1 MNRLDNPLYEEDIEY
16 VSGLY
21 LPWEKLNNKS
31 IVISGATGMLGSF
44 LIDVLMSKNEKNLN
58 CHIYALGRNEE
69 KAKKRFGNYFDD
81 NNFSFIECDINNPS
95 FTTKLPDQANYVFH
109 AASNTHP
116 MAYATDPIGTITAN
130 IFATNYFLEYCANHK
145 IDRFI
150 LASSNEIYGENRGD
164 VELFDENYC
173 GYINCNTMRAG
184 YPESKRCSEAL
195 CQAYI
200 AQKDIDAVIVRF
212 TRSYGP
218 TLLPTDTKAM
228 SQFLHNGINH
238 EDIVLK
244 STGEQY
250 YSYTYMADAISGML
264 TVMLKGERGEAYNIA
279 SETGDITLRDL
290 AQEIATQ
297 AGTKVVF
304 DIPEATEKAGYST
317 ATKARLDGS
326 KIKKLGWES
335 KYTIH
340 DGIARTITI
349 LSSAQ

>member
-1 MNRLDNPLYEEDIEY
+1 MAALLNNRLYCEDIQY
-16 VSGLY
+16 VAKLD
-21 LPWEKLNNKS
+21 LPWEKLKDAS
-31 IVISGATGMLGSF
+31 IIISGATGMLGSF
-44 LIDVLMSKNEKNLN
+44 LVDVLMVKDIN
-58 CHIYALGRNEE
+58 CHIYVLGRNEE
-69 KAKKRFGNYFDD
+69 KARKRFGSYFEKS
-81 NNFSFIECDINNPS
+81 NFSFIQCDINDSDFIN
-95 FTTKLPDQANYVFH
+95 KLPIKVDYVFH

-130 IFATNYFLEYCANHK
+130 IFATHSFLEYCAKNK
-145 IDRFI
+145 VLRFV

-164 VELFDENYC
+164 IELFDEDYC

-228 SQFLHNGINH
+228 TQFLRNGING

-244 STGEQY
+244 SEGNQY

-264 TVMLKGERGEAYNIA
+264 TVMLNGENGQAYNVA
-279 SETGDITLRDL
+279 DISDDIKLRDL
-290 AQEIATQ
+290 ANVIADYS
-297 AGTKVVF
+297 GTKVVF
-304 DIPEATEKAGYST
+304 DIPDSTEKAGYST

-326 KIKKLGWES
+326 KIRKLGWKAHYS
-335 KYTIH
+335 
-340 DGIARTITI
+340 IAEGVRRTIDIVRDTN
-349 LSSAQ
+349 S

>member
-1 MNRLDNPLYEEDIEY
+1 MNILDNQLYKEDIGY
-16 VSGLY
+16 VSGLN
-21 LPWEKLNNKS
+21 LPWKKLNHKS

-44 LIDVLMSKNEKNLN
+44 LVDVLMAKNKDNLN
-58 CHIYALGRNEE
+58 CHIFALGRNEE
-69 KAKKRFGNYFDD
+69 KAQKRFGDYFDD
-81 NNFSFIECDINNPS
+81 DNFSFIECDINDPT
-95 FTTKLPDQANYVFH
+95 FAAKLPKQADFVFH

-116 MAYATDPIGTITAN
+116 LAYATDPIGTITAN
-130 IFATNYFLEYCANHK
+130 IFATHSFLEYCADNK
-145 IDRFI
+145 VGRFI

-200 AQKDIDAVIVRF
+200 AQKGIDAVIVRF

-228 SQFLHNGINH
+228 SQFLRNGINK

-244 STGEQY
+244 SEGNQY
-250 YSYTYMADAISGML
+250 YSYTYAADAIAGML
-264 TVMLKGERGEAYNIA
+264 TVMLKGKKGEAYNIA
-279 SETGDITLRDL
+279 NEAGDVTLKDL
-290 AQEIATQ
+290 AHIIADY
-297 AGTKVVF
+297 AGTKVIF
-304 DIPEATEKAGYST
+304 DIPDETEKSGYST

-326 KIKKLGWES
+326 KISSLGWKM
-335 KYTIH
+335 KYDIKR
-340 DGIARTITI
+340 GVERTMKI
-349 LSSAQ
+349 LAQI

>member
-1 MNRLDNPLYEEDIEY
+1 MNLLDNPLYKEDIEY
-16 VSGLY
+16 VSGLN
-21 LPWEKLNNKS
+21 LPWGKLNNKS

-69 KAKKRFGNYFDD
+69 KAKKRFGDYFGD

-95 FTTKLPDQANYVFH
+95 FTTKLPDRANYVFH

-130 IFATNYFLEYCANHK
+130 IFATHYFLEYCANHK

-228 SQFLHNGINH
+228 SQFLRNGINK

-244 STGEQY
+244 SEGNQY
-250 YSYTYMADAISGML
+250 YSYTYTADAIAGML
-264 TVMLKGERGEAYNIA
+264 TIMLKGKKGEAYNVA
-279 SETGDITLRDL
+279 DEPGDVSLRDL
-290 AQEIATQ
+290 AQIIAGYT
-297 AGTKVVF
+297 GTKVIF
-304 DIPEATEKAGYST
+304 DIPDDTEKSGYST

-326 KIKKLGWES
+326 KIVSLGWKM
-335 KYTIH
+335 KYDIKS
-340 DGIARTITI
+340 GVERTIEI
-349 LSSAQ
+349 IANAS